1 MLARPP
7 RKRSA
12 RGAALSDR
20 NKLRRNFFRPVAIET
35 NFAFGPAALRHATR
49 ELNWLIKLRR
59 CPKAR
64 EAMIAFQRSVAKK
77 ATKKTKSP
85 LDTAGFR
92 QTLPILENLERAK
105 GFEPSTPTLARS
117 CSTTELHP
125 HPRGW
130 RRSLAGNGRAMPN
143 AAPECNSPRMGR
155 NRPDD
160 RYNRRSLAKSG
171 KKPADGVPAIANWAF
186 KRQLGLEKC

>member
-1 MLARPP
+1 ML
-7 RKRSA
+7 
-12 RGAALSDR
+12 
-20 NKLRRNFFRPVAIET
+20 
-35 NFAFGPAALRHATR
+35 
-49 ELNWLIKLRR
+49 
-59 CPKAR
+59 
-64 EAMIAFQRSVAKK
+64 AFQRSGAKK
-77 ATKKTKSP
+77 TTQKTTQKTKSP
-85 LDTAGFR
+85 LDTAGLR
-92 QTLPILENLERAK
+92 QTLPLQENLERAK

-130 RRSLAGNGRAMPN
+130 RRSLAGNRQSYAKCGLRMQQPV
-143 AAPECNSPRMGR
+143 RMGR

-171 KKPADGVPAIANWAF
+171 QKPAGGVPAIANWTF